1 MPQISLQ
8 HDVTGTVNL
17 EATDEVATAVCCIL
31 HEHYPG
37 VDEAFLRRAFADLHA
52 AFWGEYPGLLACET
66 PYHDLRHSLDVALLV
81 ARMLDGYE
89 REHGRDSEALGAGEG
104 MLGVVLALFHDIGFL
119 RRPGEGFEHGAEL
132 MNVHEERGVA
142 FMRTYLLQTPLA
154 AWSEH
159 AELIQTTNFA
169 KPAQA
174 IIAGLPARLSLI
186 ARMLGAADLL
196 SQMADR
202 FYLERCRDF
211 LYREFVIAGSDRL
224 HYADGSEQVL
234 YASGEEL
241 LAKTPDFYDKFVR
254 RRLSEDFG
262 DIDRYLAAHFGGV
275 NPYRVSLD
283 KNLTY
288 LRRLIAAG
296 DFGALR
302 RHPVPLLPNPA

>member
-1 MPQISLQ
+1 MSQISLQ

-17 EATDEVATAVCCIL
+17 EATDEVADAVCRIL
-31 HEHYPG
+31 RAHYDG
-37 VDEAFLRRAFADLHA
+37 IDEPFLHRAFADLQA
-52 AFWGEYPGLLACET
+52 AFWGAYPGLLPCET

-89 REHGRDSEALGAGEG
+89 REHGRENEALGAQEST
-104 MLGVVLALFHDIGFL
+104 LGVVLALFHDVGFL
-119 RRPGEGFEHGAEL
+119 RRPGESFTHGAEL
-132 MNVHEERGVA
+132 MSLHEERSVA

-169 KPAQA
+169 KPSHAV
-174 IIAGLPARLSLI
+174 IAGLPARLSLI

-224 HYADGSEQVL
+224 HYADGSERLL

-254 RRLSEDFG
+254 KRLSEDFG
-262 DIDRYLAAHFGGV
+262 DIDRYLAAHFGGI

-283 KNLTY
+283 KNLSY

-296 DFGALR
+296 SFGGLR